1 MDVAGLP
8 KRIIHASSEI
18 CVDHPQNLYMGCLAN
33 HATQRRNDADNRE
46 ANMKST
52 SILLDRTE
60 PPMRVAVM
68 KARRQIEPFEQ
79 LRFDYGDRTAQELFT
94 E

>member
-1 MDVAGLP
+1 MFLG
-8 KRIIHASSEI
+8 
-18 CVDHPQNLYMGCLAN
+18 MGRLAN
-33 HATQRRNDADNRE
+33 HASQRKNNADNRDS
-46 ANMKST
+46 NMKST
-52 SILLDRTE
+52 SILLDQTD

>member
-1 MDVAGLP
+1 MSTISLCRLG
-8 KRIIHASSEI
+8 
-18 CVDHPQNLYMGCLAN
+18 MGRLAN
-33 HATQRRNDADNRE
+33 HATQRKNNADNRE

-52 SILLDRTE
+52 SILLDYTD
-60 PPMRVAVM
+60 PPVRIAVM

-79 LRFDYGDRTAQELFT
+79 LRFDYGDKTAQELFT